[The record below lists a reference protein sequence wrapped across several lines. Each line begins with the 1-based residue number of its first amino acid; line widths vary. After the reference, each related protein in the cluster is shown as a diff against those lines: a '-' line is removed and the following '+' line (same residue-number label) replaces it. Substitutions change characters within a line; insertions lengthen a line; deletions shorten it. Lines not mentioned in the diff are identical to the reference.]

1 MIRIWAW
8 SSRTPRKGNPPK
20 HSPTFS
26 GPTTRPSPT
35 HTQASAE
42 AVLAAVCCSLV
53 PDRAC
58 RLRGTI
64 KPHTAGHM
72 SPSDTPA
79 SLLVHPRK
87 HPRLV
92 QTALCKTCD
101 AVPAVTSA
109 SILSGAPDDLL
120 DEPDGQD
127 AGREGRRFIARSFY
141 VFKMKRF
148 LMIPTRPL
156 DPRGAVLWAGCSSSR
171 SRRQTV
177 ATATGP
183 PAARR
188 NRNGMAT

>member
-1 MIRIWAW
+1 MPSQAQ
-8 SSRTPRKGNPPK
+8 
-20 HSPTFS
+20 
-26 GPTTRPSPT
+26 PSPALCGVAKPSLT
-35 HTQASAE
+35 GRRAQTTASARDRNRN
-42 AVLAAVCCSLV
+42 APLAPLTLYPPLV

-72 SPSDTPA
+72 SSSDTPA

-109 SILSGAPDDLL
+109 SILPGAPDDLL

-141 VFKMKRF
+141 VFKLKRF